1 HGLGRCA
8 DARDERRC
16 RAAARPYGAAQR
28 GRASLSR
35 LPRQQQWELRHRRL
49 PGLGQGHGRPD
60 EHRRAPRAAAEGR
73 PAMKRS
79 GLLGHALLATLLVA
93 GLSCGD
99 STGPSGPG
107 QLKVRLTSANSG
119 LDSAIVFTITGP
131 APLTSAT
138 AGTGLRLFQQP
149 LGGTATRFAIT
160 GQLTNGATI
169 LTIGVAN
176 IG

>member
-1 HGLGRCA
+1 
-8 DARDERRC
+8 
-16 RAAARPYGAAQR
+16 
-28 GRASLSR
+28 
-35 LPRQQQWELRHRRL
+35 
-49 PGLGQGHGRPD
+49 
-60 EHRRAPRAAAEGR
+60 
-73 PAMKRS
+73 MKRR

-138 AGTGLRLFQQP
+138 AGTGLRLFQQT
-149 LGGTATRFAIT
+149 LGGNATRFALI
-160 GQLTNGATI
+160 GQLTNGGTI

-176 IG
+176 VADLTQYSGTIQGVATPSFQLRGLPGGYALALTR